1 MWSSCSRGTVTGVGS
16 LLMPVRSSMLGTL
29 VILVILVILVGAAP
43 AHAQQQSVTFTL
55 GYFAVR
61 GEDARISDDVL
72 VENLETR
79 LFTFRLGDFNNVS
92 AGGEW
97 LIGLGEYVE
106 AGVGLGFYRRTVAS
120 TYKDFVDVDGSEIE
134 QDLKLRVIPFTTTIR
149 FLPFGR
155 SAALQPYVGAGLGIY
170 AWRYSDVG
178 DFIDFSDF
186 AVFRDRFVAEGNDV
200 GAVVLGG
207 VRVPF
212 GSRFAVGGE
221 LRYQTVQGTVGVEN
235 GFLEERIDLGGLT
248 SQATLQ
254 VKF

>member
-1 MWSSCSRGTVTGVGS
+1 MWPSCSRGTVTGVGC
-16 LLMPVRSSMLGTL
+16 LLMPGRAIALVFF
-29 VILVILVILVGAAP
+29 VILIFFSRAVP
-43 AHAQQQSVTFTL
+43 AHAQEQSVNFTL

-72 VENLETR
+72 VENLD
-79 LFTFRLGDFNNVS
+79 LFAFRLGDFNNAS
-92 AGGEW
+92 AGAEW
-97 LIGLGEYVE
+97 LMGLGEYVE

-120 TYKDFVDVDGSEIE
+120 TYDDFVDVDGSEIE

-155 SAALQPYVGAGLGIY
+155 SAALQPYVGGGLGIY
-170 AWRYSDVG
+170 AWRYSEVG

-200 GAVVLGG
+200 GPVVLAG
-207 VRVPF
+207 VRMPF

-221 LRYQTVQGTVGVEN
+221 IRYQTVQGTVGVEN

-248 SQATLQ
+248 AQATLQ

>member
-16 LLMPVRSSMLGTL
+16 LLMPVRPIMLGML
-29 VILVILVILVGAAP
+29 VILLVILVGAAP
-43 AHAQQQSVTFTL
+43 AHAQQQSVTFNL

-72 VENLETR
+72 VENLD
-79 LFTFRLGDFNNVS
+79 LFAFRLGDFNNAS
-92 AGGEW
+92 AGAEW
-97 LIGLGEYVE
+97 LMGLGEYLE

-120 TYKDFVDVDGSEIE
+120 TYDDFVDVDGSEIE

-155 SAALQPYVGAGLGIY
+155 SAALQPYVGGGLGIY
-170 AWRYSDVG
+170 AWRYSEVG

-200 GAVVLGG
+200 GPVVLAG
-207 VRVPF
+207 VRMPF
-212 GSRFAVGGE
+212 GSRYAVGGE

-248 SQATLQ
+248 AQATLQ

>member
-16 LLMPVRSSMLGTL
+16 RLMPVRPLRLVMV
-29 VILVILVILVGAAP
+29 VILVILVLVVRAAP
-43 AHAQQQSVTFTL
+43 AHAQQQSVTFAL
-55 GYFAVR
+55 GHFAVR

-72 VENLETR
+72 VENLD
-79 LFTFRLGDFNNVS
+79 LFAFKLGDFNNAS
-92 AGGEW
+92 AGAEW

-120 TYKDFVDVDGSEIE
+120 TYDDFVDVDGSEIE

-149 FLPFGR
+149 FFPFGR
-155 SAALQPYVGAGLGIY
+155 SAAVQPYVGGGLGIY
-170 AWRYSDVG
+170 AWRYSEVG
-178 DFIDFSDF
+178 DFIDFSNFDI
-186 AVFRDRFVAEGNDV
+186 FREQFVAEGNDV
-200 GAVVLGG
+200 GTVVLGG
-207 VRVPF
+207 VRMPF

-248 SQATLQ
+248 AQATFQ

>member
-16 LLMPVRSSMLGTL
+16 LLMPVRSIMLGMLGT
-29 VILVILVILVGAAP
+29 LVILVILVGAAP

-72 VENLETR
+72 VENLD
-79 LFTFRLGDFNNVS
+79 LFAFRLGDFNNAS
-92 AGGEW
+92 AGAEW
-97 LIGLGEYVE
+97 LLGLGEYVE

-120 TYKDFVDVDGSEIE
+120 TYDDFVDLDGSEIE

-155 SAALQPYVGAGLGIY
+155 SAALQPYVGGGLGIY
-170 AWRYSDVG
+170 AWRYSEVG

-200 GAVVLGG
+200 GPVVLAG
-207 VRVPF
+207 VRMPF

-248 SQATLQ
+248 AQATLQ

>member
-16 LLMPVRSSMLGTL
+16 LLMPVRPIMLGML
-29 VILVILVILVGAAP
+29 VILVVILVGAAP
-43 AHAQQQSVTFTL
+43 AHAQQQSVTFNL
-55 GYFAVR
+55 GYFTVR

-72 VENLETR
+72 VENLD
-79 LFTFRLGDFNNVS
+79 LFAFRLGDFNNAS
-92 AGGEW
+92 AGAEW
-97 LIGLGEYVE
+97 LMGLGEYLE

-120 TYKDFVDVDGSEIE
+120 TYDDFVDVDGSEIE

-155 SAALQPYVGAGLGIY
+155 SAALQPYVGGGLGIY
-170 AWRYSDVG
+170 AWRYSEVG

-200 GAVVLGG
+200 GPVVLAG
-207 VRVPF
+207 VRMPF
-212 GSRFAVGGE
+212 GSRYAVGGE

-248 SQATLQ
+248 AQATLQ

>member
-16 LLMPVRSSMLGTL
+16 LLMPVRPIMLGML
-29 VILVILVILVGAAP
+29 VILLVILVGAAP

-72 VENLETR
+72 VENLD
-79 LFTFRLGDFNNVS
+79 LFAFRLGDFNNAS
-92 AGGEW
+92 AGAEW
-97 LIGLGEYVE
+97 LMGLGEYLE

-120 TYKDFVDVDGSEIE
+120 TYDDFVDVDGSEIE

-155 SAALQPYVGAGLGIY
+155 SAALQPYVGGGLGIY
-170 AWRYSDVG
+170 AWRYSEVG

-200 GAVVLGG
+200 GPVVLAG
-207 VRVPF
+207 VRMPF

-221 LRYQTVQGTVGVEN
+221 LRYQTLQGTVGVEN

-248 SQATLQ
+248 AQATLQ

>member
-16 LLMPVRSSMLGTL
+16 LLMPVRPIMLGML
-29 VILVILVILVGAAP
+29 VILLVIFVGAAP

-72 VENLETR
+72 VENLD
-79 LFTFRLGDFNNVS
+79 LFAFRLGDFNNAS
-92 AGGEW
+92 AGAEW
-97 LIGLGEYVE
+97 LLGLGEYVE

-120 TYKDFVDVDGSEIE
+120 TYDDFVDVDGSEIE

-155 SAALQPYVGAGLGIY
+155 SAALQPYVGGGLGIY
-170 AWRYSDVG
+170 AWRYSEVG

-200 GAVVLGG
+200 GPVVLAG
-207 VRVPF
+207 VRMPF

-248 SQATLQ
+248 AQATLQ

>member
-16 LLMPVRSSMLGTL
+16 LLMPVRPIMLGML
-29 VILVILVILVGAAP
+29 VILLVILVGAAP

-72 VENLETR
+72 VENLD
-79 LFTFRLGDFNNVS
+79 LFAFRLGDFNNAS
-92 AGGEW
+92 AGAEW
-97 LIGLGEYVE
+97 LLGLGEYVE

-120 TYKDFVDVDGSEIE
+120 TYDDFVDVDGSEIE
-134 QDLKLRVIPFTTTIR
+134 QDLKLRVIPFTATIR

-155 SAALQPYVGAGLGIY
+155 RAALQPYVGGGLGIY
-170 AWRYSDVG
+170 AWRYSEVG

-200 GAVVLGG
+200 GPVVLAG
-207 VRVPF
+207 VRMPF

-248 SQATLQ
+248 AQATLQ

>member
-16 LLMPVRSSMLGTL
+16 LLMPVRPIMLGMLGT
-29 VILVILVILVGAAP
+29 LVILVGAAP

-72 VENLETR
+72 VENLD
-79 LFTFRLGDFNNVS
+79 LFAFRLGDFNNAS
-92 AGGEW
+92 AGAEW
-97 LIGLGEYVE
+97 LLGLGEYVE

-120 TYKDFVDVDGSEIE
+120 TYDDFVDVDGSEIE

-155 SAALQPYVGAGLGIY
+155 SAALQPYVGGGLGIY
-170 AWRYSDVG
+170 AWRYSEVG

-200 GAVVLGG
+200 GPVVLAG
-207 VRVPF
+207 VRMPF

-248 SQATLQ
+248 AQTTLQ

>member
-16 LLMPVRSSMLGTL
+16 LLMPVRPIMLGML
-29 VILVILVILVGAAP
+29 VILVVILVGAAP

-72 VENLETR
+72 VENLD
-79 LFTFRLGDFNNVS
+79 LFAFRLGDFNNAS
-92 AGGEW
+92 AGAEW
-97 LIGLGEYVE
+97 LMGLGEYLE

-120 TYKDFVDVDGSEIE
+120 TYDAFVDVDGSEIE

-155 SAALQPYVGAGLGIY
+155 SAALQPYVGGGLGIY
-170 AWRYSDVG
+170 AWRYSEVG

-200 GAVVLGG
+200 GPVVLAG
-207 VRVPF
+207 VRMPF

-221 LRYQTVQGTVGVEN
+221 LRYQTLQGTVGVEN
-235 GFLEERIDLGGLT
+235 GFLEKRIDLGGLT
-248 SQATLQ
+248 AQATLQ

>member
-1 MWSSCSRGTVTGVGS
+1 MWSSCSRGTVTGVGR
-16 LLMPVRSSMLGTL
+16 LLMPVRPIMLGML
-29 VILVILVILVGAAP
+29 VILLVIFVGAAP

-72 VENLETR
+72 VENLD
-79 LFTFRLGDFNNVS
+79 LFAFRLGDFNNAS
-92 AGGEW
+92 AGAEW
-97 LIGLGEYVE
+97 LLGLGEYVE

-120 TYKDFVDVDGSEIE
+120 TYDDFVDVDGSEIE

-155 SAALQPYVGAGLGIY
+155 SAALQPYVGGGLGIY
-170 AWRYSDVG
+170 AWRYSEVG

-200 GAVVLGG
+200 GPVVLAG
-207 VRVPF
+207 VRMPF

-248 SQATLQ
+248 AQATLQ
-254 VKF
+254 MKF

>member
-16 LLMPVRSSMLGTL
+16 LLMPVRPIMLGML
-29 VILVILVILVGAAP
+29 VILVVILVGAAP

-72 VENLETR
+72 VENLD
-79 LFTFRLGDFNNVS
+79 LFAFRLGDFNNAS
-92 AGGEW
+92 AGAEW
-97 LIGLGEYVE
+97 LMGLGEYLE

-120 TYKDFVDVDGSEIE
+120 TYDAFVDVDGSEIE

-155 SAALQPYVGAGLGIY
+155 SAALQPYVGGGLGIY
-170 AWRYSDVG
+170 AWRYSEVG

-200 GAVVLGG
+200 GPVVLAG
-207 VRVPF
+207 VRMPF

-221 LRYQTVQGTVGVEN
+221 LRYQTLQGTVGVEN

-248 SQATLQ
+248 AQATLQ

>member
-16 LLMPVRSSMLGTL
+16 LLMPVRPIMLGML
-29 VILVILVILVGAAP
+29 VILLVIFVGAAP

-72 VENLETR
+72 VENLD
-79 LFTFRLGDFNNVS
+79 LFAFRLGDFNNAS
-92 AGGEW
+92 AGAEW
-97 LIGLGEYVE
+97 LLGLGEYVE
-106 AGVGLGFYRRTVAS
+106 AGVGLGFYRRMVAS
-120 TYKDFVDVDGSEIE
+120 TYDDFVDVDGSEIE
-134 QDLKLRVIPFTTTIR
+134 QDLKLRVIPFTATIR

-155 SAALQPYVGAGLGIY
+155 SVALQPYVGGGLGIY
-170 AWRYSDVG
+170 AWRYSEVG

-200 GAVVLGG
+200 GPVVLAG
-207 VRVPF
+207 VRMPF

-235 GFLEERIDLGGLT
+235 GFLEGRIDLGGLT
-248 SQATLQ
+248 TQATLQ

>member
-16 LLMPVRSSMLGTL
+16 LLMPVRPIVLGML
-29 VILVILVILVGAAP
+29 VILVVILVGAAP

-72 VENLETR
+72 VENLD
-79 LFTFRLGDFNNVS
+79 LFAFRLGDFNNAS
-92 AGGEW
+92 AGAEW
-97 LIGLGEYVE
+97 LMGLGEYLE

-120 TYKDFVDVDGSEIE
+120 TYDAFVDVDGSEIE

-149 FLPFGR
+149 FLPLGR
-155 SAALQPYVGAGLGIY
+155 NAALQPYVGGGLGIY
-170 AWRYSDVG
+170 AWRYSEVG

-200 GAVVLGG
+200 GPVVLAG
-207 VRVPF
+207 VRMPF

-221 LRYQTVQGTVGVEN
+221 LRYQTLQGTVGVEN

-248 SQATLQ
+248 AQATLQ

>member
-1 MWSSCSRGTVTGVGS
+1 MWPSYSRGTVTGVGS
-16 LLMPVRSSMLGTL
+16 LLMPVRPIMLGML
-29 VILVILVILVGAAP
+29 VILLVILVGAAP
-43 AHAQQQSVTFTL
+43 AHAQQQSVTFNL

-72 VENLETR
+72 VENLD
-79 LFTFRLGDFNNVS
+79 LFAFRLGDFNNAS
-92 AGGEW
+92 AGAEW
-97 LIGLGEYVE
+97 LMGLGEYLE

-120 TYKDFVDVDGSEIE
+120 TYDDFVDVDGSEIE

-155 SAALQPYVGAGLGIY
+155 SAALQPYVGGGLGIY
-170 AWRYSDVG
+170 AWRYSEVG

-200 GAVVLGG
+200 GPVVLAG
-207 VRVPF
+207 VRMPF

-248 SQATLQ
+248 AQATFQ

>member
-16 LLMPVRSSMLGTL
+16 LLMPVRPIMLGML
-29 VILVILVILVGAAP
+29 VILLVILVGAAP
-43 AHAQQQSVTFTL
+43 AHAQQQSVNFTL

-72 VENLETR
+72 VENLD
-79 LFTFRLGDFNNVS
+79 LFAFRLGDFNNAS
-92 AGGEW
+92 AGAEW
-97 LIGLGEYVE
+97 LLGLGEYVE

-120 TYKDFVDVDGSEIE
+120 TYDDFVDIDGSEIE
-134 QDLKLRVIPFTTTIR
+134 QDLKLRVIPFTATIR

-155 SAALQPYVGAGLGIY
+155 SAALQPYVGGGLGIY
-170 AWRYSDVG
+170 AWRYSEVG

-200 GAVVLGG
+200 GPVVLAG
-207 VRVPF
+207 VRMPF

-221 LRYQTVQGTVGVEN
+221 IRYQTVQGTVGVEN

-248 SQATLQ
+248 AQATLQ

>member
-16 LLMPVRSSMLGTL
+16 RLVPVRPIMLGIL
-29 VILVILVILVGAAP
+29 VILVIFVILVGAAP
-43 AHAQQQSVTFTL
+43 AHAQQQSVTLML
-55 GYFAVR
+55 GHFAVR

-72 VENLETR
+72 VENLD
-79 LFTFRLGDFNNVS
+79 LFAFKLGDFNNVS
-92 AGGEW
+92 AGAEW
-97 LIGLGEYVE
+97 LMGLGEYVE

-120 TYKDFVDVDGSEIE
+120 TYADFVDVDGSEIE
-134 QDLKLRVIPFTTTIR
+134 QDLKLRVIQFTTTIR

-170 AWRYSDVG
+170 AWRYSEVG

-186 AVFRDRFVAEGNDV
+186 GVFREQFVAEGNDV
-200 GAVVLGG
+200 GTVVLGG
-207 VRVPF
+207 VRMPF

-248 SQATLQ
+248 AQATLQ

>member
-16 LLMPVRSSMLGTL
+16 LLLPVRPIMLGML
-29 VILVILVILVGAAP
+29 VILLVILVGAAQ
-43 AHAQQQSVTFTL
+43 AHAQQQSVTFNL

-72 VENLETR
+72 VENLD
-79 LFTFRLGDFNNVS
+79 LFAFRLGDFNNAS
-92 AGGEW
+92 AGAEW
-97 LIGLGEYVE
+97 LLGLGEYLE

-120 TYKDFVDVDGSEIE
+120 TYDDFVDVDGSEIE

-155 SAALQPYVGAGLGIY
+155 SAALQPYVGGGLGIY
-170 AWRYSDVG
+170 AWRYSEVG

-200 GAVVLGG
+200 GPVVLAG
-207 VRVPF
+207 VRMPF

-248 SQATLQ
+248 AQATLQ

>member
-16 LLMPVRSSMLGTL
+16 LLMPVRPIMLGML
-29 VILVILVILVGAAP
+29 VILLVILVGAAP
-43 AHAQQQSVTFTL
+43 AHAQQQSVTFNL
-55 GYFAVR
+55 GYFTVR

-72 VENLETR
+72 VENLD
-79 LFTFRLGDFNNVS
+79 LFAFRLGDFNNAS
-92 AGGEW
+92 AGAEW
-97 LIGLGEYVE
+97 LMGLGEYLE

-120 TYKDFVDVDGSEIE
+120 TYDDFVDVDGSEIE

-155 SAALQPYVGAGLGIY
+155 SAALQPYVGGGLGIY
-170 AWRYSDVG
+170 AWRYSEVG

-200 GAVVLGG
+200 GPVVLAG
-207 VRVPF
+207 VRMPF
-212 GSRFAVGGE
+212 GSRYAVGGE

-248 SQATLQ
+248 AQATLQ

>member
-1 MWSSCSRGTVTGVGS
+1 MWQSCSRGTVTGVGS
-16 LLMPVRSSMLGTL
+16 RLMPVRPVMLVMV
-29 VILVILVILVGAAP
+29 VILVMLVIFVRAAP
-43 AHAQQQSVTFTL
+43 AQAQQQPVTLTL

-72 VENLETR
+72 VENLD
-79 LFTFRLGDFNNVS
+79 LFAFRLGDFNNAS
-92 AGGEW
+92 AGAEW
-97 LIGLGEYVE
+97 LMGLGEYVE

-120 TYKDFVDVDGSEIE
+120 TYGDLVDVDGSEIE

-155 SAALQPYVGAGLGIY
+155 SAAIQPYVGGGLGIY
-170 AWRYSDVG
+170 AWRYSEVG

-186 AVFRDRFVAEGNDV
+186 GIFREQFVAEGNDV
-200 GAVVLGG
+200 GTVVLGG
-207 VRVPF
+207 VRMPF

-248 SQATLQ
+248 AQATLQ

>member
-16 LLMPVRSSMLGTL
+16 LLMPVRSIMLGMLGT
-29 VILVILVILVGAAP
+29 LVILVILVGAAP

-72 VENLETR
+72 VENLD
-79 LFTFRLGDFNNVS
+79 LFAFRLGDFNNAS
-92 AGGEW
+92 AGAEW
-97 LIGLGEYVE
+97 LLGLGEYVE

-120 TYKDFVDVDGSEIE
+120 TYDDFVDLDGSEIE

-155 SAALQPYVGAGLGIY
+155 SAALQPYVGGGLGIY
-170 AWRYSDVG
+170 AWRYSEVG

-200 GAVVLGG
+200 GPVVLAG
-207 VRVPF
+207 VRMPF

-221 LRYQTVQGTVGVEN
+221 LRYQSVQGTVGVEN

-248 SQATLQ
+248 AQATLQ

>member
-16 LLMPVRSSMLGTL
+16 RLMPVRPLRLVMV
-29 VILVILVILVGAAP
+29 VILVMLVLVVRAAP
-43 AHAQQQSVTFTL
+43 THAQQQSVTFAL
-55 GYFAVR
+55 GHFAVR

-72 VENLETR
+72 VENLD
-79 LFTFRLGDFNNVS
+79 LFAFKLGDFNNAS
-92 AGGEW
+92 AGAEW

-120 TYKDFVDVDGSEIE
+120 TYDDFVDVDGSEIE

-170 AWRYSDVG
+170 AWRYSEVG
-178 DFIDFSDF
+178 DFIDFSNFDI
-186 AVFRDRFVAEGNDV
+186 FREQFVAEGNDV
-200 GAVVLGG
+200 GTVVLGG
-207 VRVPF
+207 VRMPF

-248 SQATLQ
+248 AQVTLQ

>member
-16 LLMPVRSSMLGTL
+16 LLMPVRPIMLGMLGTL
-29 VILVILVILVGAAP
+29 VILVGAPP

-72 VENLETR
+72 VENLD
-79 LFTFRLGDFNNVS
+79 LFAFRLGDFNNAS
-92 AGGEW
+92 AGAEW
-97 LIGLGEYVE
+97 LLGLGEYVE
-106 AGVGLGFYRRTVAS
+106 AEVGLGFYRRTVAS
-120 TYKDFVDVDGSEIE
+120 TYDDFVDVDGSEIE

-155 SAALQPYVGAGLGIY
+155 SAALQPYVGGGLGIY
-170 AWRYSDVG
+170 AWRYSEVG

-200 GAVVLGG
+200 GPVVLAG
-207 VRVPF
+207 VRMPF

-248 SQATLQ
+248 AQTTLQ

>member
-1 MWSSCSRGTVTGVGS
+1 MWPSCSRGTVTGVGS
-16 LLMPVRSSMLGTL
+16 LLMAVRRIML
-29 VILVILVILVGAAP
+29 VIFAFFVFVSWAAP
-43 AHAQQQSVTFTL
+43 AHAQEHSLTFNL

-72 VENLETR
+72 VENLD
-79 LFTFRLGDFNNVS
+79 LFAFRLGDFNNAS

-97 LIGLGEYVE
+97 LMGLGEYVE
-106 AGVGLGFYRRTVAS
+106 AGVGLGFYRRTVGS
-120 TYKDFVDVDGSEIE
+120 TYSAFVDVDGSEIE

-155 SAALQPYVGAGLGIY
+155 SAALQPYVGGGLGIY
-170 AWRYSDVG
+170 AWRYSEVG
-178 DFIDFSDF
+178 DFIDFSNF
-186 AVFRDRFVAEGNDV
+186 GVFREQFVAEGNDV

-212 GSRFAVGGE
+212 GSRFSVGGE

-235 GFLEERIDLGGLT
+235 GFLQEKIDLGGLT
-248 SQATLQ
+248 TQATLQ

>member
-1 MWSSCSRGTVTGVGS
+1 M
-16 LLMPVRSSMLGTL
+16 
-29 VILVILVILVGAAP
+29 
-43 AHAQQQSVTFTL
+43 
-55 GYFAVR
+55 
-61 GEDARISDDVL
+61 L
-72 VENLETR
+72 VENLD
-79 LFTFRLGDFNNVS
+79 LFAFRLGDFNNAS
-92 AGGEW
+92 AGAEW
-97 LIGLGEYVE
+97 LMGLGEYVE

-120 TYKDFVDVDGSEIE
+120 TYDDFVDLDGSEIE

-155 SAALQPYVGAGLGIY
+155 SAALQPYVGGGLGIY
-170 AWRYSDVG
+170 AWRYSEVG

-186 AVFRDRFVAEGNDV
+186 GIFREQFVAEGNDV
-200 GAVVLGG
+200 GTVVLGG
-207 VRVPF
+207 VRMPF

-248 SQATLQ
+248 AQATLQ

>member
-1 MWSSCSRGTVTGVGS
+1 MWSSCSRGTVTGVGR
-16 LLMPVRSSMLGTL
+16 LLMPVRPIMRSVL
-29 VILVILVILVGAAP
+29 VILVMFVLLVRAAP

-55 GYFAVR
+55 GHFAVR

-72 VENLETR
+72 VENLD
-79 LFTFRLGDFNNVS
+79 LFAFRLGDFNNAS
-92 AGGEW
+92 AGAEW
-97 LIGLGEYVE
+97 LLGLGEYVE

-120 TYKDFVDVDGSEIE
+120 TYDDFVDLDGSEIE

-155 SAALQPYVGAGLGIY
+155 SAALQPYVGGGLGIY
-170 AWRYSDVG
+170 AWRYSEVG

-186 AVFRDRFVAEGNDV
+186 GVFRDRFVAEGNDV
-200 GAVVLGG
+200 GPVVLAG
-207 VRVPF
+207 VRMPF

-248 SQATLQ
+248 AQATLQ

>member
-1 MWSSCSRGTVTGVGS
+1 MWPSCSRGTVTGVGS
-16 LLMPVRSSMLGTL
+16 RLVPVRPIMLVLL
-29 VILVILVILVGAAP
+29 VILAIFVRAAP
-43 AHAQQQSVTFTL
+43 AHAQQQSVTLTL

-170 AWRYSDVG
+170 AWRYSEVG

-186 AVFRDRFVAEGNDV
+186 AVFREQFVAEGNDV

>member
-16 LLMPVRSSMLGTL
+16 LLMPVRSSMLGT
-29 VILVILVILVGAAP
+29 LVILVILVGAAP

-72 VENLETR
+72 VENLD
-79 LFTFRLGDFNNVS
+79 LFAFRLGDFNNAS
-92 AGGEW
+92 AGAEW
-97 LIGLGEYVE
+97 LLGLGEYVE

-120 TYKDFVDVDGSEIE
+120 TYDDFVDVDGSEIE

-155 SAALQPYVGAGLGIY
+155 SAALQPYVGGGLGIY
-170 AWRYSDVG
+170 AWRYSEVG

-200 GAVVLGG
+200 GPVVLAG
-207 VRVPF
+207 VRMPF

-248 SQATLQ
+248 AQTTLQ

>member
-16 LLMPVRSSMLGTL
+16 LLMPVRPIMLGML
-29 VILVILVILVGAAP
+29 VILLVILVGAAP
-43 AHAQQQSVTFTL
+43 AHAQQQSVTFNL

-72 VENLETR
+72 VENLD
-79 LFTFRLGDFNNVS
+79 LFAFRLGDFNNAS
-92 AGGEW
+92 AGAEW
-97 LIGLGEYVE
+97 LTGLGEYLE

-120 TYKDFVDVDGSEIE
+120 TYDDFVDVDGSEIE

-155 SAALQPYVGAGLGIY
+155 SAALQPYVGGGLGIY
-170 AWRYSDVG
+170 AWRYSEVG

-200 GAVVLGG
+200 GPVVLAG
-207 VRVPF
+207 VRMPF

-248 SQATLQ
+248 AQATLQ

>member
-16 LLMPVRSSMLGTL
+16 LLRPIMLGML
-29 VILVILVILVGAAP
+29 VILLVILVGAAP
-43 AHAQQQSVTFTL
+43 AHAQQQSVTFNL

-72 VENLETR
+72 VENLD
-79 LFTFRLGDFNNVS
+79 LFAFRLGDFNNAS
-92 AGGEW
+92 AGAEW
-97 LIGLGEYVE
+97 LMGLGEYLE

-120 TYKDFVDVDGSEIE
+120 TYDDFVDVDGSEIE

-155 SAALQPYVGAGLGIY
+155 SAALQPYVGGGLGIY
-170 AWRYSDVG
+170 AWRYSEVG

-200 GAVVLGG
+200 GPVVLAG
-207 VRVPF
+207 VRMPF
-212 GSRFAVGGE
+212 GSRYAVGGE

-248 SQATLQ
+248 AQATLQ